1 MNKDEA
7 LRCLDISKSKFST
20 GNSEAAIK
28 FAKKSIALHSTTNA
42 VEWLEFISKTSTKPT
57 STTRQRKRSPSPKK
71 KEETR
76 PFTQE
81 QVDGIKKIKRF
92 KANGDL
98 YSILGVT
105 KGAQEIEIKKA
116 YRKVLLFS

>member
-7 LRCLDISKSKFST
+7 QRCLDISKSKYAN
-20 GNSEAAIK
+20 GNSEVAIK
-28 FAKKSIALHSTTNA
+28 FAKKSISLHSTTNA
-42 VEWLEFISKTSTKPT
+42 VEWLEFISKTSIKQT
-57 STTRQRKRSPSPKK
+57 STARQRKRSPSPKK

-81 QVDGIKKIKRF
+81 QLDGINRIKRY
-92 KANGDL
+92 KAKGDL

-105 KGAQEIEIKKA
+105 KGAQDVEIKKA
-116 YRKVLLFS
+116 YRKV